1 MKRILSRFVV
11 LTAALFIGLSFSPVS
26 SIAQNSTNLKI
37 VKADN
42 PDYIYA
48 GRIDFSNP
56 EEPKFYWAGNSAT
69 IGFTGTSLSVV
80 LDNAKG
86 DNYFDIII
94 DGDGADR
101 HVIKCEKDKHTY
113 AVAENLK
120 DVKHTVQV
128 FRRIDP
134 PFSVTEFDGIEI
146 GKNDS
151 VFRPDIHHKFKIEYY
166 GDSITPGYG
175 VLDTT
180 GGKHDGDPDMMDNYV
195 AYDAF
200 TARHFD
206 ADYRSISR
214 SGIGIIK
221 SWYPLVMPQMYNRLD
236 PNDPSSQ
243 WDFSKW
249 TPDIVVINLFQN
261 DSWLLPKEKNPPSK
275 EKIIEAYINFVQTLR
290 SKYPKADFI
299 CMLGNMD
306 ITKKGSSW
314 PGYVKTAVSRLKKKG
329 DHHIYTLIVPFK
341 QTGGHPHVA
350 KQKSMPKVLYAKILE
365 ISK

>member
-1 MKRILSRFVV
+1 MKRISSHFFVWAMTAFLCLSVSPV
-11 LTAALFIGLSFSPVS
+11 LTFAQAAS
-26 SIAQNSTNLKI
+26 SLKI
-37 VKADN
+37 IKADN
-42 PDYIYA
+42 PDYIYE
-48 GRIDFSNP
+48 GRIDFTNP
-56 EEPKFYWAGNSAT
+56 DAPKFYWAGNSAT
-69 IGFTGTSLSVV
+69 IGFTGRSLRVI

-86 DNYFDIII
+86 DNYFDIVI
-94 DGDGADR
+94 DGDGTHR
-101 HVIKCEKDKHTY
+101 HVIKCEKGRHTY
-113 AVAENLK
+113 TVAQNLK
-120 DVKHTVQV
+120 DTRHTVDV

-134 PFSVTEFDGIEI
+134 PFSVTKFEGIEI

-151 VFRPDIHHKFKIEYY
+151 VFRPDIHYKFKIAYY
-166 GDSITPGYG
+166 GDSITSGYG

-195 AYDAF
+195 AYDAV

-221 SWYPLVMPQMYNRLD
+221 SWYPLTMPQMYNRLN
-236 PNDPSSQ
+236 PNDPNSH

-275 EKIIEAYINFVQTLR
+275 EQIIEAYIHFVKTLR

-306 ITKKGSSW
+306 ITRKGSPW
-314 PGYVKTAVSRLKKKG
+314 PGYVETAVSRMRKKG
-329 DHHIYTLIVPFK
+329 DHHIYTLIVPYK
-341 QTGGHPHVA
+341 QTPGHPNVVE
-350 KQKSMPKVLYAKILE
+350 QKSMSEMLDEKISE
-365 ISK
+365 IGK

>member
-1 MKRILSRFVV
+1 MKRILSHFFVLV
-11 LTAALFIGLSFSPVS
+11 MVVCLCLFASLVPTFAQS
-26 SIAQNSTNLKI
+26 SSNLKI

-48 GRIDFSNP
+48 GRIDFSRP
-56 EEPKFYWAGNSAT
+56 DAPKFYWAGNSAT
-69 IGFTGTSLSVV
+69 IGFTGRRLSVI

-94 DGDGADR
+94 DGNGAHR
-101 HVIKCEKDKHTY
+101 HVIKCVKGRHLYT
-113 AVAENLK
+113 VAQNLK
-120 DVKHTVQV
+120 DTRHTVDV

-134 PFSVTEFDGIEI
+134 PFSGTKFEGIEI
-146 GKNDS
+146 GKSDS
-151 VFRPDIHHKFKIEYY
+151 VFRPDIHYKFKIAYY
-166 GDSITPGYG
+166 GDSITSGYG

-180 GGKHDGDPDMMDNYV
+180 GGKHGGDPDMMDNYV
-195 AYDAF
+195 AYDAV

-221 SWYPLVMPQMYNRLD
+221 SWYPLTMPQMYDRLN
-236 PNDPSSQ
+236 PNDPNSH

-261 DSWLLPKEKNPPSK
+261 DSWLLPKEKNPPAK
-275 EKIIEAYINFVQTLR
+275 EQIIEAYIHFVETLR
-290 SKYPKADFI
+290 SKYPQADFI

-306 ITKKGSSW
+306 ITRKGSPW
-314 PGYVKTAVSRLKKKG
+314 PAYVETAVSRMRKKG
-329 DHHIYTLIVPFK
+329 DHHIYTLIVPYK
-341 QTGGHPHVA
+341 HTPGHPHVA
-350 KQKSMPKVLYAKILE
+350 EQKSMSEMLDKKISE
-365 ISK
+365 IRN

>member
-1 MKRILSRFVV
+1 MKRISSRFVF
-11 LTAALFIGLSFSPVS
+11 LMAALFIYLFVSPIS
-26 SIAQNSTNLKI
+26 SIAQVSSNLKI
-37 VKADN
+37 VKADS
-42 PDYIYA
+42 PDYVYA
-48 GRIDFSNP
+48 GRIDFYNP
-56 EEPKFYWAGNSAT
+56 QAPKFYWAGNSAT
-69 IGFTGTSLSVV
+69 IGFTGARLSVI

-94 DGDGADR
+94 DGDGANR
-101 HVIKCEKDKHTY
+101 HVIKCEKGKHTY
-113 AVAENLK
+113 LVAVHLK
-120 DVKHTVQV
+120 DTKHRVEV

-146 GKNDS
+146 GKADS
-151 VFRPDIHHKFKIEYY
+151 VFHPDIRHKLKIEYY
-166 GDSITPGYG
+166 GDSITSGYG

-180 GGKHDGDPDMMDNYV
+180 GGKHDGDPDMMDNYL
-195 AYDAF
+195 AYDAL

-221 SWYPLVMPQMYNRLD
+221 SWYPLVMPEMYNRLD
-236 PNDPSSQ
+236 PNDPNSR

-275 EKIIEAYINFVQTLR
+275 ETIIQAYIDFVQSLR

-306 ITKKGSSW
+306 NTKKGSPW
-314 PGYVKTAVSRLKKKG
+314 PGYVKTAVNRMRKKG
-329 DHHIYTLIVPFK
+329 DHHIYTLIVPYK

-350 KQKSMPKVLYAKILE
+350 EQKSMSKMLDAKISE
-365 ISK
+365 IRN